1 MKIGARRSRY
11 IQLRIRTFQYL
22 KLNSKLDGLLGHLK
36 YAAKINVFFGFVME
50 NIEDS
55 HCQFVY
61 PPGKKSLLEKNKLL
75 VTGDDLKHF
84 KAMIASINDI
94 TACPRGMF
102 NTKWQFWKLT
112 NVSLR
117 NFTKEYS
124 NGL

>member
-1 MKIGARRSRY
+1 
-11 IQLRIRTFQYL
+11 
-22 KLNSKLDGLLGHLK
+22 
-36 YAAKINVFFGFVME
+36 ME

-55 HCQFVY
+55 RCRFVY
-61 PPGKKSLLEKNKLL
+61 PTGKNSLLEKNKLL
-75 VTGDDLKHF
+75 VTGDDLKQF

-94 TACPRGMF
+94 TACPCGMV

-112 NVSLR
+112 NVSLS